1 MLSESEKNN
10 NTGLLISNFR
20 SDDIYP
26 LLPLLSQEFPNWSMD
41 KIKNYV
47 KLAVSKEKGTSAPSG
62 ILVAQND
69 ALYYV
74 GLLIYTYQTI
84 TSNLLTEN
92 NAKDN
97 KEEFVNGI
105 VVENLNASSPILQ
118 KNVFFILLESLI
130 KIAKKNS
137 CDFIELPKIDETYEL
152 IENKYKKQIVH
163 PNNFRFFINLKK

>member
-1 MLSESEKNN
+1 MHSESEKNN
-10 NTGLLISNFR
+10 STGLLISNFR

-41 KIKNYV
+41 RIKNYL
-47 KLAVSKEKGTSAPSG
+47 KLVVSKEKGATAPSG

-84 TSNLLTEN
+84 TSNLLT
-92 NAKDN
+92 KGN
-97 KEEFVNGI
+97 KEEFANGI

-130 KIAKKNS
+130 KIAKKNN
-137 CDFIELPKIDETYEL
+137 CDFVELPKIDETYEL
-152 IENKYKKQIVH
+152 IEKKYKKQIIN
-163 PNNFRFFINLKK
+163 PNNFRFFINLKKI

>member
-1 MLSESEKNN
+1 MHSEVEQNF

-20 SDDIYP
+20 NDNIYP

-84 TSNLLTEN
+84 TSNLL
-92 NAKDN
+92 AKGN
-97 KEEFVNGI
+97 KEEFANGI

-130 KIAKKNS
+130 KIAKKHD

-152 IENKYKKQIVH
+152 IEKKYKEQIVH
-163 PNNFRFFINLKK
+163 PNNFRFFINLKKI

>member
-1 MLSESEKNN
+1 MHSAIESESNI
-10 NTGLLISNFR
+10 GLLISNYR
-20 SDDIYP
+20 SDNIYP

-47 KLAVSKEKGTSAPSG
+47 KLVISEEKEDNDPSG

-84 TSNLLTEN
+84 TSNLL
-92 NAKDN
+92 AKDN

-130 KIAKKNS
+130 KIAKKNN

-152 IENKYKKQIVH
+152 IEKKYKEQIIH
-163 PNNFRFFINLKK
+163 PNNFRFFINLKTN

>member
-1 MLSESEKNN
+1 MHSAIESESNI
-10 NTGLLISNFR
+10 GLLISNYR
-20 SDDIYP
+20 SDNIYP
-26 LLPLLSQEFPNWSMD
+26 LLPLLSQEFPNWSMG

-47 KLAVSKEKGTSAPSG
+47 KLVISEEKEANDPSG

-84 TSNLLTEN
+84 TSNLL
-92 NAKDN
+92 AKDN

-130 KIAKKNS
+130 KIAKKNN

-152 IENKYKKQIVH
+152 IEKKYKEQIVH
-163 PNNFRFFINLKK
+163 PNNFRFFINLKTN

>member
-1 MLSESEKNN
+1 MSSEVEQNN

-20 SDDIYP
+20 NDNIYP

-41 KIKNYV
+41 RIKNYI
-47 KLAVSKEKGTSAPSG
+47 KLVVSKEKEAYDPSG

-84 TSNLLTEN
+84 TSNLL
-92 NAKDN
+92 AKNSKD
-97 KEEFVNGI
+97 EFVNGI

-130 KIAKKNS
+130 KIAKKNN
-137 CDFIELPKIDETYEL
+137 CDFVELPKIDETYEL
-152 IENKYKKQIVH
+152 IEKKYKKQIIH
-163 PNNFRFFINLKK
+163 PNDFRFFINLKEN

>member
-1 MLSESEKNN
+1 MHSEIEQNT
-10 NTGLLISNFR
+10 NTGLIISNFR
-20 SDDIYP
+20 SNNIYP

-47 KLAVSKEKGTSAPSG
+47 KLVISKEKGVSDPSG
-62 ILVAQND
+62 ILVAQNN

-84 TSNLLTEN
+84 TSNLLAKN
-92 NAKDN
+92 NKD
-97 KEEFVNGI
+97 EFVNGI

-130 KIAKKNS
+130 KIAKKNN
-137 CDFIELPKIDETYEL
+137 CDFVELPKIDETYEL
-152 IENKYKKQIVH
+152 IEKKYKKQIIH
-163 PNNFRFFINLKK
+163 PNNFRFFINLKKN

>member
-1 MLSESEKNN
+1 MHSGIEQNTD
-10 NTGLLISNFR
+10 TGLLISNFR

-41 KIKNYV
+41 RIKNYV
-47 KLAVSKEKGTSAPSG
+47 KLVVSKEKGTSDPSG

-84 TSNLLTEN
+84 TSNLLG
-92 NAKDN
+92 KDK

-130 KIAKKNS
+130 KTAKKNN
-137 CDFIELPKIDETYEL
+137 CGFIELPKIDETYEL
-152 IENKYKKQIVH
+152 IEKKYKEQIVH
-163 PNNFRFFINLKK
+163 PNNFRFFINLKKI

>member
-1 MLSESEKNN
+1 MHSAIESES
-10 NTGLLISNFR
+10 NTGLLISNYR
-20 SDDIYP
+20 SDNIYP
-26 LLPLLSQEFPNWSMD
+26 LLPLLSEEFPNWSMD
-41 KIKNYV
+41 RIKNYL
-47 KLAVSKEKGTSAPSG
+47 KLVISKEKGDSDPSG

-84 TSNLLTEN
+84 TSDLLTKKN
-92 NAKDN
+92 KD
-97 KEEFVNGI
+97 EFVNGI

>member
-1 MLSESEKNN
+1 MQSETETINNKGLS
-10 NTGLLISNFR
+10 ISNFR
-20 SDDIYP
+20 SDNIYP

-41 KIKNYV
+41 RIKNYV
-47 KLAVSKEKGTSAPSG
+47 KLVVSKEKEASDPSG
-62 ILVAQND
+62 ILVVQND
-69 ALYYV
+69 ALYYI

-84 TSNLLTEN
+84 TSNLL
-92 NAKDN
+92 AKDN

-130 KIAKKNS
+130 KIAKKNN

-152 IENKYKKQIVH
+152 IEEKYKEQIVH
-163 PNNFRFFINLKK
+163 PNKFRFFINLKKI